1 MRSKHD
7 DRCEMWVPV
16 GDHPMAATSDCWI
29 AILQRTPAM
38 VLPLQSHKTCLSGV
52 RSFVFNIGLLSI
64 RVPSP
69 IQSSGDAASPN
80 QLYKHFSCIFP
91 RREDPEYESL
101 VLTKDMAEIIYHR
114 VEHTDK
120 EGLLCHGLGSQ
131 NCPARYKW
139 PPQISQECRS
149 FIVDALRRKVPMQH
163 ILQAVR
169 DRALLPYLDGNTF
182 ADAVEALLEEKVERD
197 FFVKGQDIRNIRKQV
212 EQEHFILH
220 SNDATSIKLWVE
232 QNPESVLC
240 YSGQKL
246 SNHGTELEP
255 FLLGICTQWQREILA
270 KYGNKRP
277 LCLDATF
284 GTNQYKFSLYT
295 LRAFDDFDNGVLTA
309 WLITSSD
316 AAKHLSLWMKTV
328 IQAVRAQEQEWQP
341 ACVIIDDCDAEA
353 KALRDAFEQ
362 NIQIVLC
369 IWHVKRAWL
378 KNILKKVRT
387 TEQRVQLFRDLTSI
401 MEFHSCEQDDDHVF
415 SAVQ

>member
-1 MRSKHD
+1 MSA
-7 DRCEMWVPV
+7 RCPQN
-16 GDHPMAATSDCWI
+16 HLMAATPDCWI

-38 VLPLQSHKTCLSGV
+38 LLPLQSHKTCLSGV
-52 RSFVFNIGLLSI
+52 RSFVSNIGLLSVC
-64 RVPSP
+64 VPSP
-69 IQSSGDAASPN
+69 IQSSGDAVPPN
-80 QLYKHFSCIFP
+80 QLYKHFSCAFP

-114 VEHTDK
+114 VEHTDE

-139 PPQISQECRS
+139 PPQMSQECRS

-197 FFVKGQDIRNIRKQV
+197 FFIKGQDIRNIRKQV

-240 YSGQKL
+240 YFGQKL

-255 FLLGICTQWQREILA
+255 FLLGICAQWQREILYIA
-270 KYGNKRP
+270 QNTLGIHAVLKTILHKNRTAQKKKNQKNWRQQKTQRILIIQQDSNVTKWP
-277 LCLDATF
+277 LIISHSPSCAQPSCANCSSTIF
-284 GTNQYKFSLYT
+284 TQFAGSCRYSTNM
-295 LRAFDDFDNGVLTA
+295 
-309 WLITSSD
+309 
-316 AAKHLSLWMKTV
+316 SLWLCSVYSFSSQQRTLPRQHPPQTPLHNN
-328 IQAVRAQEQEWQP
+328 QAYY
-341 ACVIIDDCDAEA
+341 
-353 KALRDAFEQ
+353 
-362 NIQIVLC
+362 
-369 IWHVKRAWL
+369 
-378 KNILKKVRT
+378 
-387 TEQRVQLFRDLTSI
+387 
-401 MEFHSCEQDDDHVF
+401 
-415 SAVQ
+415 